1 MLEPS
6 LGTQNVDRRDTRF
19 ERQDPPLGVCSDIRH
34 ALEARRH
41 AADDLLIQP
50 QQPHCEGCGPE
61 IFEAPIGCEHG
72 GGARR
77 VIGTAIAD
85 RSGNLTFATFIDNG
99 LNEENLTGV

>member
-6 LGTQNVDRRDTRF
+6 LGTQNVDRRGTRF
-19 ERQDPPLGVCSDIRH
+19 ERQDRPSGVCSDIRH
-34 ALEARRH
+34 APEAHRY

-50 QQPHCEGCGPE
+50 QQPHCEGCRPD
-61 IFEAPIGCEHG
+61 IFEAPIGCDYG

-85 RSGNLTFATFIDNG
+85 RLGSI
-99 LNEENLTGV
+99 